1 MCLIS
6 CIFKK
11 ISLFLARCALAIND
25 WRVSRMLK
33 SIERLEGRIAREVDR
48 RPKLVSRFRLAEC
61 HYTAS
66 VIERNQ
72 QPRRDR
78 AVSRRTSRPCAIR
91 VLSP

>member
-11 ISLFLARCALAIND
+11 ISLIMARFALAVSE

-48 RPKLVSRFRLAEC
+48 RPNLVCRIRLAEC
-61 HYTAS
+61 HYMAS
-66 VIERNQ
+66 VIERSQ

>member
-1 MCLIS
+1 MYLIS
-6 CIFKK
+6 CISRK
-11 ISLFLARCALAIND
+11 ISLFLARFALAISD

-33 SIERLEGRIAREVDR
+33 SIERLEGRIAREVDL
-48 RPKLVSRFRLAEC
+48 RPKLVCRFRLAEC

-66 VIERNQ
+66 VIERSQ